1 MNAKVA
7 IKVYLKGECG
17 WAEEK
22 ESSHAVGTLFKEIL
36 TE

>member
-1 MNAKVA
+1 MNAKVV

-22 ESSHAVGTLFKEIL
+22 ESSHAVSALFKEIL